1 MAKVGA
7 KPGIKKSAKH
17 KAAISKS
24 QHGKN
29 NSNWKHG
36 KRIEYRLRVGLKPND
51 GKIVQHKNG
60 KRHGL
65 ANNKKSNLQVINDKP
80 KSGTKK
86 AGRNN
91 TPLHGRLTHKSKAYK
106 K

>member
-1 MAKVGA
+1 MSKVGA
-7 KPGIKKSAKH
+7 KPGVKKSAKH
-17 KAAISKS
+17 KAAISKA
-24 QHGKN
+24 QEGKD

-36 KRIEYRLRVGLKPND
+36 KRIEYRLKVGLKPND

-65 ANNKKSNLQVINDKP
+65 VNNKKSNLQVINDKP
-80 KSGTKK
+80 KPGTKK

-91 TPLHGRLTHKSKAYK
+91 SPLHGRLTHKSGVYK

>member
-36 KRIEYRLRVGLKPND
+36 KRIEYRLKVELKPND
-51 GKIVQHKNG
+51 GKLVQHKNG

-91 TPLHGRLTHKSKAYK
+91 TPLHGRLTHKSRVYK